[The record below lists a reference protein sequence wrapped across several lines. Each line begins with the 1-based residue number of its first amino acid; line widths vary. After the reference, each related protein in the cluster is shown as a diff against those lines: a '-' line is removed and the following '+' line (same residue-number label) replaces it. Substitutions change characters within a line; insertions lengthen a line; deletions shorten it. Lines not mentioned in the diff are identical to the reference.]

1 MKAIILAAGMGTRL
15 GRQIPKP
22 LTILN
27 NKRSILDFAVE
38 KISKHLSMDDIFVV
52 VGYKKEMIMEK
63 YPDLNFIHNENYK
76 KTNTSKS
83 LLKALKKIN
92 EDVLFLNGDIFFDE
106 EVVLRLITNSNS
118 CVLVDN
124 KKCSE
129 EEVKYTTDKNG
140 HIKEI
145 SKEISKAKGEA
156 LGINFI
162 KKEDIEI
169 FIDHLNLVEDQDY
182 FEKAIEN
189 MIIKDKIKIL
199 PIDSSDLFCHEID
212 FIEDLDFVKN
222 YLIDDK

>member
-1 MKAIILAAGMGTRL
+1 MKAVILAAGMGTRI
-15 GRQIPKP
+15 GGQIPKP

-27 NKRSILDFAVE
+27 NERSILDFAVE
-38 KISKHLSMDDIFVV
+38 KISEHFYMNDIFVV

-63 YPDLNFIHNENYK
+63 YPNLNFIYNENYK

-106 EVVLRLITNSNS
+106 KVILRLITNNNS

-129 EEVKYTTDKNG
+129 EEVKYTICEDG
-140 HIKEI
+140 YIKEI
-145 SKEISKAKGEA
+145 SKEVKQAKGEA

-162 KKEDIEI
+162 KKEDLKI
-169 FIDHLNLVEDQDY
+169 FINHLNFVDDQDY

-189 MIIKDKIKIL
+189 MIIKNKIKIL
-199 PIDSSDLFCHEID
+199 PVDSSDLFCHEID
-212 FIEDLDFVKN
+212 FVEDLDFVKN
-222 YLIDDK
+222 YLTGI